1 MADVTAKLMIV
12 AAFAFVV
19 AVMLTACGS
28 RQPPGGD
35 MWVGVQHFEGKRQ

>member
-1 MADVTAKLMIV
+1 MANVAAKIIILS
-12 AAFAFVV
+12 AFAFVV

>member
-12 AAFAFVV
+12 AAFCFLLAVV
-19 AVMLTACGS
+19 AACGS